1 MIAVPIAIGIAPNI
15 NNEDEIASFL
25 AMTNKMK
32 KIIITALIAFG
43 FTTVNAQEE
52 SKSSFTFSGYV
63 ETYYS
68 YDFGNPDNHVRP
80 GFIYSHNKHNEL
92 NLNLGLVKVNYAK
105 DNIRGNVALMA
116 GIYAEYNLAA
126 EQDLLQN
133 VYEANIG
140 VKISKN
146 HNLWVDA
153 GIMPSHIGFESAI
166 GKDCMTLTR
175 SILADNS
182 PYYETGVKI
191 GYTSKSEKWYLAAM
205 YLNGWQRI
213 QKVEGNQTPAFG
225 TQVTFKP
232 SSSIALNWSTYI
244 GNEQPDNDKK
254 WRYFNNFYGQFK
266 VTEKTSVIAGFDI
279 GSQQSVNKSDKYDI
293 WFSPIL
299 MAQYKPTAKIQL
311 AARGE
316 YYTDEKGVIIPIAIG
331 TGTANGFKT
340 YGFSANFDYLVTEN
354 LMFRVE
360 ARNLNSK
367 DAVFL
372 KDNLPSNDNLFLTTS
387 LAISF

>member
-1 MIAVPIAIGIAPNI
+1 LKRIAGLAPNI

-25 AMTNKMK
+25 AMTKTMK
-32 KIIITALIAFG
+32 KIIVAALIAFG

-52 SKSSFTFSGYV
+52 SKSPFMFSGYI

-68 YDFGNPDNHVRP
+68 YDFENPDNHVRP
-80 GFIYSHNKHNEL
+80 GFFYSHNKHNEV
-92 NLNLGLVKVNYAK
+92 NLNLGLAKVNYTK
-105 DNIRGNVALMA
+105 DNVRGNFALMA
-116 GIYAEYNLAA
+116 GTYAEYNLAT
-126 EQDLLQN
+126 EQDLLKN

-153 GIMPSHIGFESAI
+153 GIMPAHIGFESAI

-175 SILADNS
+175 TILADNS
-182 PYYETGVKI
+182 PYYEAGVKI

-213 QKVEGNQTPAFG
+213 QKIDGNQTPAFG
-225 TQVTFKP
+225 TQITYKP
-232 SSSIALNWSTYI
+232 CSAVALNWSTYI
-244 GNEQPDNDKK
+244 GNEQPDIDKK

-266 VTEKTSVIAGFDI
+266 VTEKTNLIAGFDI
-279 GSQQSVNKSDKYDI
+279 GAQQSAKGSSDYDV
-293 WFSPIL
+293 WYSPVVI
-299 MAQYKPTAKIQL
+299 AQYKPTAKIQL

-316 YYTDEKGVIIPIAIG
+316 YYQDKKGVIIA
-331 TGTANGFKT
+331 TGTPNGFKT
-340 YGFSANFDYLVTEN
+340 YGFSANFDYLPVSN
-354 LMFRVE
+354 MMFRIE
-360 ARNLNSK
+360 ARTLNSK
-367 DAVFL
+367 DDIFL
-372 KDNLPSNDNLFLTTS
+372 KDNSSSNDNVFLTTS

>member
-1 MIAVPIAIGIAPNI
+1 
-15 NNEDEIASFL
+15 
-25 AMTNKMK
+25 MK
-32 KIIITALIAFG
+32 KIIVTALIAFG

-105 DNIRGNVALMA
+105 DNIRGNFALMA
-116 GIYAEYNLAA
+116 GTYAEYNLAA

-140 VKISKN
+140 VKISAA

-213 QKVEGNQTPAFG
+213 QKVEDNQTPAFG
-225 TQVTFKP
+225 TQITYKP
-232 SSSIALNWSTYI
+232 TSKTTLNWSTYV
-244 GNEQPDNDKK
+244 GNEQPDNDRK

-279 GSQQSVNKSDKYDI
+279 GSQQSANKSDKYDI

-299 MAQYKPTAKIQL
+299 IAQYKPTAKIQL

-316 YYTDEKGVIIPIAIG
+316 YYQDKKGVIIA
-331 TGTANGFKT
+331 TGTLNGFKT